1 MAEIWDLVDKD
12 GNYLDE
18 KWQRGDP
25 NKIPEG
31 VYHPCVEVWVKIN
44 DKILITQRH
53 PQKSEGLKYDIPGGA
68 VVSGESILEGA
79 VRELCEE
86 VGISV
91 PADKLKLLGTTV
103 NGDVYAASYLLT
115 LDALPELTLQSTEVV
130 GYMLVTQEKLEEM
143 TDQITKGTNRRY
155 LIYKNIIFK

>member
-31 VYHPCVEVWVKIN
+31 VYHPCVEVWVKIE

-155 LIYKNIIFK
+155 LIYKNIIF

>member
-12 GNYLDE
+12 GNYLDA

-86 VGISV
+86 VGRSV

-155 LIYKNIIFK
+155 LIYKNIIF